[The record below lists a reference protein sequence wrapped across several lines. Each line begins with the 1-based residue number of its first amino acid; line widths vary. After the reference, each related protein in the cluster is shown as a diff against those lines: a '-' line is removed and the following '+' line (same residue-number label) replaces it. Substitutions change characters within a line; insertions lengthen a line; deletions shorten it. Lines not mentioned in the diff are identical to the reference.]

1 VVVEGYFNSPH
12 GDVEER
18 NPTVIEVLGEKYAPK
33 GSEEA
38 YVDTETLE
46 YAKVKNPDAIAREN
60 KDSLSEG
67 R

>member
-1 VVVEGYFNSPH
+1 
-12 GDVEER
+12 
-18 NPTVIEVLGEKYAPK
+18 L
-33 GSEEA
+33 EEA
-38 YVDTETLE
+38 NVDTETLE